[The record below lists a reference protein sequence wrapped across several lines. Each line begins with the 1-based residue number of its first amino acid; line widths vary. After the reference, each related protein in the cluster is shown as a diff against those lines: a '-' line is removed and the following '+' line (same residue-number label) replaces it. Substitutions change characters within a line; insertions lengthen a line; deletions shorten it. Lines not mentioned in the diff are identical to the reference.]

1 MAVLQH
7 WDGKLDNQ
15 QMKGLLT
22 AGQMKLRSIW
32 NFCKIIVAPYLVKT
46 VCQLPITA
54 CQLPVFGVIFFSANG
69 QRIQRVTNVQQ
80 SFKMERNF
88 ALFAWWR
95 IRLGATLNAMVLFDE
110 TNWNISIFL
119 TFPGFTFEDMSLRSW
134 LGWVFCGAISWTTLL
149 EVVVVLSWAAAANCK
164 DIAESPGL
172 FSCTLSGT
180 SIRQGEVFRSRILVG
195 NALS

>member
-22 AGQMKLRSIW
+22 AGQMKLWSIW

-88 ALFAWWR
+88 ALFA
-95 IRLGATLNAMVLFDE
+95 
-110 TNWNISIFL
+110 
-119 TFPGFTFEDMSLRSW
+119 
-134 LGWVFCGAISWTTLL
+134 
-149 EVVVVLSWAAAANCK
+149 
-164 DIAESPGL
+164 
-172 FSCTLSGT
+172 
-180 SIRQGEVFRSRILVG
+180 
-195 NALS
+195 